1 MNDEELRKQF
11 QELRGDDAGITPR
24 FNVPLGRRARRPRL
38 VALAAMFLI
47 LSAGALGFIGVRSR
61 STTFSESD
69 LAIAQSVAA
78 WHPPTRFLL
87 RTTGD
92 EILTTTPVI
101 PEANNLLPTS
111 KGVSR

>member
-1 MNDEELRKQF
+1 MNDDDLRKQF
-11 QELRGDDAGITPR
+11 QELRDYDARIAPQ
-24 FNVPLGRRARRPRL
+24 FNVPGGRRAPRPRL
-38 VALAAMFLI
+38 VALSAMFLI
-47 LSAGALGFIGVRSR
+47 LSATAFAIIGVRSR

-69 LAIAQSVAA
+69 RVIAQTVAS
-78 WHPPTRFLL
+78 WRPPTRFLL

-101 PEANNLLPTS
+101 PESHNLLPFS